1 MGGPAP
7 WGARALTRPPPP
19 QGMSIPAQP
28 HASTRA
34 GSERRSEQR
43 RLLSSFT
50 GSCDSDLLKFNQLKV
65 RPGPS
70 PQGGQGRAAGPGPG
84 AHPSAPSRPK
94 FRKKKLKFCKSHIH
108 DWGLFAMEPIAA
120 DEMVIEYVGQNIRQV
135 GAARRP
141 GAGAGRP
148 GPALTAA
155 SSRPGDRGHAGEA
168 LRGRGHRQQLHVP
181 GGPRHH
187 HRRHQVRQLRALYQP
202 QLQRECPAGGGG
214 RGLARGARPGARGP
228 GRSRLPLAGL
238 SLGLTAGAPLSSD
251 GVLAMPGADHWD
263 VASVTEELSFSLT
276 FHGFNEE

>member
-1 MGGPAP
+1 MASGTSP
-7 WGARALTRPPPP
+7 LTCHHPG

-70 PQGGQGRAAGPGPG
+70 RAAGVAAGPETRPLN
-84 AHPSAPSRPK
+84 ASTLSLPK

-135 GAARRP
+135 GVARGQASGWDP
-141 GAGAGRP
+141 GRP
-148 GPALTAA
+148 G
-155 SSRPGDRGHAGEA
+155 
-168 LRGRGHRQQLHVP
+168 
-181 GGPRHH
+181 
-187 HRRHQVRQLRALYQP
+187 
-202 QLQRECPAGGGG
+202 
-214 RGLARGARPGARGP
+214 
-228 GRSRLPLAGL
+228 
-238 SLGLTAGAPLSSD
+238 SD
-251 GVLAMPGADHWD
+251 
-263 VASVTEELSFSLT
+263 
-276 FHGFNEE
+276 